1 MSSAKTQ
8 STRRRDRL
16 DELLWSSP
24 TMRVL
29 RALQSGEEPSAEDVQ
44 AMVDVELHDRL
55 LASAA
60 EA

>member
-1 MSSAKTQ
+1 MSKTKTQ
-8 STRRRDRL
+8 SSQRRDRL

-24 TMRVL
+24 TIRVL
-29 RALQSGEEPSAEDVQ
+29 RALQSGEEPCADDVQ

-60 EA
+60 ES